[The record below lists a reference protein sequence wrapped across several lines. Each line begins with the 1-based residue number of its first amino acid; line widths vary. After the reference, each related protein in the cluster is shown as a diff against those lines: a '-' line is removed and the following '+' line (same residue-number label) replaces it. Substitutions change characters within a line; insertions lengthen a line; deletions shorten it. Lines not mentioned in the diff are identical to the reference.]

1 VISKEREAIV
11 KHAVVSQ
18 NWNMGPLG
26 QASSIGKVALR
37 LLPLAVLVSSCGGG
51 GGGGESTSLLQVGMQ
66 RQYTG
71 TTTRSVVYED
81 PTATNVN
88 NTLVYTFTENQ
99 TVQQAATGAPADFD
113 VHSDYTYTVVTDPGV
128 GTVPISQTVD
138 AYDNL
143 QVADGNQTV
152 ISFGQNVVAV
162 SNDETSNALGGGPY
176 TETSTTATTY
186 TTPRDNFPYPLQT
199 GATMTT
205 PQSETQTTTFTDL
218 NATNDPPP
226 DGSDVGYTMNRTEN
240 ADGSFTYKST
250 YVNGNTYSRTQNS
263 DGSGSETFTTATGT
277 TATTVGVPVTADG
290 TSTIPI
296 VRTVIAKTAAA
307 TNYSAADWYP
317 GTDGAPSSPLVLV
330 SRTVVGPTSTLPAEC
345 TGAVVQPYIY
355 EIDTT
360 TTNLSTVGASYS
372 TTTQRNFSAGNG
384 ASVCELST
392 EVSSSYDLLTGALTA
407 TTTTTTT
414 TILASINY

>member
-1 VISKEREAIV
+1 
-11 KHAVVSQ
+11 
-18 NWNMGPLG
+18 
-26 QASSIGKVALR
+26 
-37 LLPLAVLVSSCGGG
+37 
-51 GGGGESTSLLQVGMQ
+51 
-66 RQYTG
+66 
-71 TTTRSVVYED
+71 
-81 PTATNVN
+81 
-88 NTLVYTFTENQ
+88 
-99 TVQQAATGAPADFD
+99 

-218 NATNDPPP
+218 NASNDPPP